1 MRLFKFLLTDVKKK
15 KIMALYPQEK
25 KMVSVPNI

>member
-1 MRLFKFLLTDVKKK
+1 MRLFKFLLTDVKK